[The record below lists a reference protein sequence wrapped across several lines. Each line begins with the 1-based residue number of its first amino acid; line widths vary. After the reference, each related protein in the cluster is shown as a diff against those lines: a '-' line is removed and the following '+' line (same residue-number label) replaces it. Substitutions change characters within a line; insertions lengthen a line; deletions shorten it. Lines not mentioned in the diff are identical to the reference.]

1 VDQLRSVLDKH
12 LPENAVDYCHQLWQQ
27 YPFHFKLS
35 KKRSSK
41 LGDYRYDPRD
51 QSHTVTVNAD
61 LNPYQFLITYVHE
74 VAHRVAHKHR
84 SRQKPHGP
92 EWKSKFRELMLPV
105 LRPEIFPDE
114 LLRTLARHMRN
125 PKASTAGDPAL
136 VKVLAGYDEGS
147 EAIFT
152 LGDLPLGEEFLFRKR
167 AFRKLEKK
175 RTRSVCL
182 DLVNNKKY
190 LIPEMAAIAPAGEI
204 VKPVR
209 LLLSSLEAGQEFTFK
224 QRPFRKLEIKG
235 KRSLCLDLSDNTVY
249 SIPESMEVSQDKS

>member
-1 VDQLRSVLDKH
+1 MDQLRSVLDKH
-12 LPENAVDYCHQLWQQ
+12 VPESAVDYCHQLWQQ

-41 LGDYRYDPRD
+41 LGDYRFNPSY

-92 EWKSKFRELMLPV
+92 EWKLKFRELMLPV
-105 LRPEIFPDE
+105 LRPEIFPE
-114 LLRTLARHMRN
+114 EVLRTLERHMRN
-125 PKASTAGDPAL
+125 PKASTAGDPEL
-136 VKVLAGYDEGS
+136 VRVLANYDEGT
-147 EAIFT
+147 EATFT
-152 LGDLPLGEEFLFRKR
+152 LSDLPLGEEFLFHKR
-167 AFRKLEKK
+167 SFRKLEKK

-182 DLVNNKKY
+182 DLENNKKY
-190 LIPEMAAIAPAGEI
+190 LIPEMATITPTSEI

-209 LLLSSLEAGQEFTFK
+209 LLLSSLEAGKEFTFK

-235 KRSLCLDLSDNTVY
+235 KRSLCMDLSDNTVY
-249 SIPESMEVSQDKS
+249 SIPESIEVSRDKS